1 MKGWSMVG
9 SHDGPVRKP
18 RTALPAAGGSINGM
32 RVLMGIILVL
42 IAIASITGVVVAL
55 TSGQPTVA
63 LIIGLVSAAFFTR
76 VGC

>member
-1 MKGWSMVG
+1 MVG
-9 SHDGPVRKP
+9 PHDRSVTQSQ
-18 RTALPAAGGSINGM
+18 TALPRAAGGSINGM
-32 RVLMGIILVL
+32 RALMGIVLVL

-55 TSGQPTVA
+55 ASGQPTAA